1 MKALVYLGPRRM
13 ELQDLP
19 VPDPGPA
26 EARVRVATAA
36 ICGSDLHGF
45 REASPRRIPPLV
57 MGHEVVGRVE
67 AVGAGV
73 DEALEGERVV
83 VMPVVS
89 CGQCARCREGQANLC
104 PRRRLMGMNFPGGF
118 AETYTI
124 GAGQLLPM
132 PPGLSDETGSLVEP
146 FANSLHSVDRSVREG
161 DDVLVIGAGPIG
173 LLAVR
178 ASVLAGAARTFVV
191 DKLEDRLQLGKEQG
205 GVPLPAE
212 GAADAVEGATGG
224 DGVDVVIDAVGVPST
239 WELGLGSVRWGGRL
253 DVIGLG
259 SVEGPISYHAVVSKG
274 VTIVGSYACVRH
286 DFDRA
291 LELLSDGSADVGSW
305 ITQMPLAEGQ
315 AAFEALVDGGR
326 FTKVVLVP

>member
-13 ELQDLP
+13 DLQDLERP
-19 VPDPGPA
+19 EPGPG
-26 EARVRVATAA
+26 EARVRVAAAA

-57 MGHEVVGRVE
+57 MGHEVVGHVD
-67 AVGAGV
+67 AVGPGV
-73 DEALEGERVV
+73 EGALEGQRVV
-83 VMPVVS
+83 AMPVVS
-89 CGQCARCREGQANLC
+89 CGECARCLQGRPNLC
-104 PRRRLMGMNFPGGF
+104 PRRQLMGMNFPGGF

-124 GAGQLLPM
+124 AAGQLLAM
-132 PPGLSDETGSLVEP
+132 PPGLSDETGTLVEP
-146 FANSLHSVDRSVREG
+146 FANSIHSVERSVREG

-178 ASVLAGAARTFVV
+178 AAVLAGAARTFVV
-191 DKLEDRLQLGKEQG
+191 DQLEDRLLLGKEQG
-205 GVPLPAE
+205 GVPLPVE
-212 GAADAVEGATGG
+212 GAAEAVEDATGG
-224 DGVDVVIDAVGVPST
+224 EGVDVVIDAVGVPST
-239 WELGLGSVRWGGRL
+239 WELGLGAVRWGGRVE
-253 DVIGLG
+253 VIGLG

-274 VTIVGSYACVRH
+274 VTIVGSYACVRR

-305 ITQMPLAEGQ
+305 ITTMPLADGQ